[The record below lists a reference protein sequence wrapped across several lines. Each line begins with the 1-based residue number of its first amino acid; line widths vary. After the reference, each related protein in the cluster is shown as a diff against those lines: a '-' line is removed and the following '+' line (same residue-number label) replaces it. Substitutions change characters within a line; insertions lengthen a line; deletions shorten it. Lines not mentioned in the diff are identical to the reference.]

1 MRSPDEPDGLIRQA
15 AKTLANGAAIAANA
29 IVDATKLDTAN

>member
-1 MRSPDEPDGLIRQA
+1 MRPADELAGLIRQA

-29 IVDATKLDTAN
+29 IVDATALDTAN